1 VLPDLA
7 RLAALF
13 AVVVS
18 RSFKRGREERAKDVL
33 LKVTFDRCRIGI
45 IKHHDT
51 HPFAARFKYLKA
63 NRACC

>member
-1 VLPDLA
+1 MLPNLA

-18 RSFKRGREERAKDVL
+18 RSFKRGREKRAKDVL
-33 LKVTFDRCRIGI
+33 LNVTFDRCRTRI
-45 IKHHDT
+45 IKHRDT

-63 NRACC
+63 KRACC